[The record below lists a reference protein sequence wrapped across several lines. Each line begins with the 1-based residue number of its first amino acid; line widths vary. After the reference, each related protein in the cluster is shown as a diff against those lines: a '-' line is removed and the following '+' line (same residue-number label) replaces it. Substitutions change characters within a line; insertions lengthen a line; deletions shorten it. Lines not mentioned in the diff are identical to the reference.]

1 LHNGTLQPITSI
13 HSPGLN
19 RFHFPAQFSVKPC
32 PQNAKCQMPN
42 EITTMPLRLKEKLWG
57 VDIAPV
63 ANRELISSI
72 GEYFGHDFSK
82 VKFRRGGILPYI
94 VPFNYSA
101 IVIGETVNVR
111 EGSEFLLDSPLVMA
125 EELYHVIQWRRL
137 GCAKMPFVYIASHLK
152 NGYGGNR
159 IEVEAKA
166 RAREFADS
174 VKSKQRFKGERIG
187 GLD

>member
-1 LHNGTLQPITSI
+1 M
-13 HSPGLN
+13 
-19 RFHFPAQFSVKPC
+19 R
-32 PQNAKCQMPN
+32 
-42 EITTMPLRLKEKLWG
+42 LREKLWG
-57 VDIAPV
+57 ADITPI

-72 GEYFGHDFSK
+72 GDYFGHDFSK
-82 VKFRRGGILPYI
+82 VRFRRGGILPYV

-137 GCAKMPFVYIASHLK
+137 GWGRMPFIYIASHLK
-152 NGYGGNR
+152 NGYDGNR

-166 RAREFADS
+166 RAREFAKI
-174 VKSKQRFKGERIG
+174 VKSKQRQME
-187 GLD
+187 